1 MSTLTN
7 ASASLLPEGDCSVK
21 TNRTVVVTGGASGIG
36 FEIAAQFSKEGY
48 RVALLDHDVLALE
61 NALKELNVDG
71 VRCMAAVADVTKKEA
86 VTAAFKAIREQVGKI
101 DVLINNAGISRD
113 SRLINMT
120 EENWDLVVD
129 VNLKS
134 QFLCCKEAVPD
145 MLEAQSGRII
155 NISSRAWLG
164 GFGQANYSA
173 SKGGVVSLTRS
184 LAIELAKDGITVNAI
199 APGIIDTPLLQSYT
213 EETRERLA
221 KTVPARRVGSPGDV
235 AQAAL
240 FFADE
245 KASYITGQTLYVCGG
260 RSLSSPSV

>member
-1 MSTLTN
+1 M
-7 ASASLLPEGDCSVK
+7 K
-21 TNRTVVVTGGASGIG
+21 TNRVAVITGGASGIG
-36 FEIAAQFSKEGY
+36 LEIATQFSKEGY
-48 RVALLDHDVLALE
+48 CVAIIDHDASSLE
-61 NALKELNVDG
+61 EAQKQLTEIG
-71 VRCMAAVADVTKKEA
+71 GRCIAAVADVTKKEA
-86 VTAAFKAIREQVGKI
+86 VAAAFKTIREQAGKI

-134 QFLCCKEAVPD
+134 QFLCCKEVVPD
-145 MLEAQSGRII
+145 MLEAQSGRIV

-221 KTVPARRVGSPGDV
+221 KTVPARRVGSPEDV

-240 FFADE
+240 FFASE